1 MSSPWYAVFSALR
14 AYVLS
19 SKGWPLA
26 ALVFLLSLG
35 PVGVNYVREPAPIPK
50 VLENHRCFSQ
60 ATMAYATTMVDPV
73 FGCEVGL
80 SLPDTVT
87 REICA

>member
-1 MSSPWYAVFSALR
+1 M
-14 AYVLS
+14 LS
-19 SKGWPLA
+19 SKAWPLA

-35 PVGVNYVREPAPIPK
+35 PVGVNYVRGSASISK
-50 VLENHRCFSQ
+50 VLLETHLYSSQ

>member
-1 MSSPWYAVFSALR
+1 M
-14 AYVLS
+14 LS

-35 PVGVNYVREPAPIPK
+35 PVGVNYVGGPASITK
-50 VLENHRCFSQ
+50 VLLKTYRHFSQ